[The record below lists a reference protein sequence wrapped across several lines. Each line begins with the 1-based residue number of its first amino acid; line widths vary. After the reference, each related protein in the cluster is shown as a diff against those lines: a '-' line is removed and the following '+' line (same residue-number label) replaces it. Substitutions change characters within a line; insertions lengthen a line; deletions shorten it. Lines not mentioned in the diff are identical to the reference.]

1 MGKSY
6 KYFQEGDKIISIK
19 RKNHFRI
26 YRGSL
31 GDKPELLKIYTFR
44 RYVTWND
51 NKTNKPYKIDYGL
64 MMVKNDELLYD
75 GKNFMLLSEFRRL
88 KLDKLKRKLFF
99 KKLFRKFVKFK

>member
-1 MGKSY
+1 MRKSY
-6 KYFQEGDKIISIK
+6 KYFKEDDKIISIK

-44 RYVTWND
+44 RYVTWSD

-64 MMVKNDELLYD
+64 MMVKNDDLLYD
-75 GKNFMLLSEFRRL
+75 GREFISQTEYRGIQL
-88 KLDKLKRKLFF
+88 KKLKRKMFF
-99 KKLFRKFVKFK
+99 KRLFGK